1 MSDLILEDGE
11 VFEDDLGLDVKTV
24 EEWLNSVSQS
34 R

>member
-24 EEWLNSVSQS
+24 DEWLKT
-34 R
+34 